1 VAERRDLS
9 ESDAPT
15 REDVDELRAAD
26 GRVPGRRGRAT
37 RQRLLDRTSA
47 LLATTAYRDLKVIDV
62 AREAGTSPAT
72 FYQYFADVEAAVLV
86 LADELAEERTRL
98 AVPVREG
105 DWSEQ
110 GALTAAAATVDAVLA
125 FWEDHRAL
133 LRVLDLV
140 ADEGDERFRTR
151 RADVLAGLTAALTD
165 VASAALAARRLPATA
180 EPRAHAVVLVAMLA
194 QGAAHHDR
202 LTTAGIRPLA
212 LRRALA
218 HQLAWGVTGHLP
230 AG

>member
-1 VAERRDLS
+1 VAERRDLP
-9 ESDAPT
+9 EPGDPT

-37 RQRLLDRTSA
+37 RQRLLDHTRA
-47 LLATTAYRDLKVIDV
+47 LLAATAYRDLKVIDV
-62 AREAGTSPAT
+62 AREAGASPAT

-86 LADELAEERTRL
+86 LTEALVEEGARL
-98 AVPVREG
+98 GEPVREG
-105 DWSEQ
+105 DWSAE

-125 FWEDHRAL
+125 FWQEHRAL

-140 ADEGDERFRTR
+140 TDEGDERFRSR
-151 RADVLAGLTAALTD
+151 RADVLADLTAALTE
-165 VASAALAARRLPATA
+165 VAGAAVAAKRLSTRT

-194 QGAAHHDR
+194 QVAAHHDR
-202 LTTAGIRPLA
+202 LTTAGIRPPA

-218 HQLAWGVTGHLP
+218 QQLAWGVTGHRP